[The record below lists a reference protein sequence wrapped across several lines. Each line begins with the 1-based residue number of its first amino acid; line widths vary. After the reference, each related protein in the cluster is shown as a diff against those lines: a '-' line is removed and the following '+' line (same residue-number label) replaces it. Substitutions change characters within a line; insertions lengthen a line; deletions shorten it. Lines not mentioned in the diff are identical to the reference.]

1 MADNNK
7 IVELIKRRLN
17 VGQKEYGHEI
27 DVNDG
32 RDWLKESL
40 EEQLD
45 SIVYTAAALIQIQK
59 KTITNHGPPY
69 SMANTSGKK
78 KPPLSLSYNE
88 TEMLF
93 TALEEMSSTLY
104 ISGENAKSSEYSG
117 LLRKLKK
124 STNHKEKCVVEEE
137 CETCD

>member
-1 MADNNK
+1 
-7 IVELIKRRLN
+7 
-17 VGQKEYGHEI
+17 
-27 DVNDG
+27 
-32 RDWLKESL
+32 
-40 EEQLD
+40 
-45 SIVYTAAALIQIQK
+45 
-59 KTITNHGPPY
+59 
-69 SMANTSGKK
+69 
-78 KPPLSLSYNE
+78 
-88 TEMLF
+88 MLF